1 MAVNIK
7 KSNVPI
13 INMSSYA
20 YQELFAQT
28 SFLYKYAYGN
38 EVNRSTYYL
47 HVIFVTLFFK
57 TSLLSRCTNRSGNE
71 ASVGDEL

>member
-13 INMSSYA
+13 INTSSYA

-28 SFLYKYAYGN
+28 SFLYKHACGN
-38 EVNRSTYYL
+38 EINRSTYYL

-57 TSLLSRCTNRSGNE
+57 SLLSRCTNRSGNE